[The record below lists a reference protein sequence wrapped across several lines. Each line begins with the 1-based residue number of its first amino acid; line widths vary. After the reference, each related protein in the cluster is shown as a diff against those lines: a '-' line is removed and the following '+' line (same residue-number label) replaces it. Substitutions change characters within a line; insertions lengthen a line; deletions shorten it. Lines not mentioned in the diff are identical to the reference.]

1 MDLSQAKKSEKLKIV
16 QIHAQSILKKRL
28 SSLGV
33 IVRKEVEVLEMTIQ
47 KNTIKIGIGLG
58 SIALRLDEAKLIEVE
73 ILG

>member
-1 MDLSQAKKSEKLKIV
+1 MNLSQAKKSEKFKIV
-16 QIHAQSILKKRL
+16 SINAQTILKKRL

-33 IVRKEVEVLEMTIQ
+33 IVGKEVEVLETTIQ

-73 ILG
+73 AF

>member
-33 IVRKEVEVLEMTIQ
+33 IVGKEVEVLEMTIQ

>member
-33 IVRKEVEVLEMTIQ
+33 IVGKEVEVLEMTIQ

-58 SIALRLDEAKLIEVE
+58 SIALRLDEAKLIKVE

>member
-16 QIHAQSILKKRL
+16 HIHAQAMLKKRL

-33 IVRKEVEVLEMTIQ
+33 ITGKEVEVLEMTIQ
-47 KNTIKIGIGLG
+47 KNTIKIAIGLS

-73 ILG
+73 TLV

>member
-1 MDLSQAKKSEKLKIV
+1 MYLSQAKKSEKLKIV

-28 SSLGV
+28 STLGV
-33 IVRKEVEVLEMTIQ
+33 IVGKEVEVLEMTIQ

>member
-28 SSLGV
+28 STLGV
-33 IVRKEVEVLEMTIQ
+33 IAGKEVEVLEMTIQ